1 MDFLLECVGFPP
13 DYPLADIV
21 ARALRDGEP
30 AAWRGTA
37 DRHRRLALGSGLELL
52 LDRESEERDWSILPD
67 YRVAHRLRVAVDEI
81 RPLPDSPY
89 DAWLLGWAAPR
100 SAADDRH
107 DGEASATP
115 GAYRVSAFLTDA
127 RKLPRTLPSGHVLAL
142 SLACFAL
149 DVTYVGPDTRAP
161 DARTADDGSGAFIR
175 PLGAADDPGGCSDVS
190 LHIREVRHLR
200 NALTHESVDVLEADA
215 PGRPLTLFVS
225 RWQLERDGLPA
236 PRAGWRIGGT
246 FLFSGR
252 IAGGLP
258 GPRPRD
264 PSAFG

>member
-13 DYPLADIV
+13 SYPLAEIV
-21 ARALRDGEP
+21 TRALREGEP
-30 AAWRGTA
+30 AAWRGAA

-52 LDRESEERDWSILPD
+52 LDRESEEREWSILPD
-67 YRVAHRLRVAVDEI
+67 YRVPHRLRVAVDEI

-100 SAADDRH
+100 SAVDERE
-107 DGEASATP
+107 GTERRATP
-115 GAYRVSAFLTDA
+115 GAYRLSAFLTDA
-127 RKLPRTLPSGHVLAL
+127 RKLPRSLPSGHVLAV

-149 DVTYVGPDTRAP
+149 DVTYLGPDPESVVRSTDEESRA
-161 DARTADDGSGAFIR
+161 SIR
-175 PLGAADDPGGCSDVS
+175 PLGADDDPGGCSDVS
-190 LHIREVRHLR
+190 LHIREVRHVR
-200 NALTHESVDVLEADA
+200 NAITGHSVDVLEADA

-225 RWQLERDGLPA
+225 RWQLERDGLPL
-236 PRAGWRIGGT
+236 PRAGWRIDGT

-264 PSAFG
+264 PAAFG